1 MSLSFARRVGRVLRG
16 IRPDFS
22 RLSPASGQVT
32 YVLLSRLPLSFP
44 GEPGRTV
51 RLACIRRTASV
62 RPEPGSNSMKLLVS
76 FHYPVVKVPAARTPC
91 SREYHPLGRPP
102 AAKSMIS
109 DITRKGQALSAHSP
123 QSTGLQAR
131 RHPLHS
137 CHSERAKRSRGIYGV
152 RPASRTRSCEHGP
165 NAVAPA
171 CHSRIRRNQP
181 GCRLATTPLHSCH
194 SERAKRSRGIYG
206 VRPASRTRSCEH
218 GPNAVAPAC
227 HSRIRRNQPGCR
239 LATTPLTYSTL
250 LRSWCIWSPA
260 VPPSMAR

>member
-76 FHYPVVKVPAARTPC
+76 FHYPVVKVPATRTAC

-109 DITRKGQALSAHSP
+109 DITRKGQALSAPFAAIKRAAGSP
-123 QSTGLQAR
+123 PPPSIPVIPSARSAAEESTASA
-131 RHPLHS
+131 RHPVPGL
-137 CHSERAKRSRGIYGV
+137 ANMVQMRS
-152 RPASRTRSCEHGP
+152 P
-165 NAVAPA
+165 
-171 CHSRIRRNQP
+171 RRNQP
-181 GCRLATTPLHSCH
+181 LATTPLTLSHSC
-194 SERAKRSRGIYG
+194 
-206 VRPASRTRSCEH
+206 
-218 GPNAVAPAC
+218 
-227 HSRIRRNQPGCR
+227 SRIRRNQPGCR